1 VQLVRVNLNDLQ
13 EGCILAEDIFSLTNR
28 PIIKKKTVLTAELLE
43 VMKAFFIDDAAVEKT
58 LSDGMP
64 FNPYGMGAD
73 EERDS
78 SPSSQMNTSLK
89 GADLFLR
96 SVQGFKKEFTAWQS
110 GMQIDISKIRSILI
124 PLIEAT
130 EANQAEL
137 FSLYHF
143 STKAD
148 YLYQHPI
155 AVGLLSAFIGKK
167 LNYSKGDIVQIAL
180 AGCLA
185 DCGMAKI
192 SPAIINKKTSLTQS
206 EFNEIKNHCAYSYK
220 MIQNL
225 PLLRESTKVAVFQH
239 HERLDGSGYPFGE
252 SDKIHPIAKI
262 IAVADTFH
270 AMTSE
275 RQYRLKRSPFKVLE
289 MMMQDDFGKYDLQAI
304 QALGSG
310 LITFSIGSRVR
321 LSDGRRAEILFIE
334 EQHPTRPMIKIIAT
348 DEILRL
354 ESSRHLYIEEIL

>member
-1 VQLVRVNLNDLQ
+1 MQLVRVNLNDLQ

-43 VMKAFFIDDAAVEKT
+43 VMKAFFVDSAEVEKT
-58 LSDGMP
+58 LLNGIP
-64 FNPYGMGAD
+64 FNPYGAED
-73 EERDS
+73 KDLNQP
-78 SPSSQMNTSLK
+78 SPSKGHLK
-89 GADLFLR
+89 TADMFLR
-96 SVQGFKKEFTAWQS
+96 SVQAFKKEFTAWQS
-110 GMQIDISKIRSILI
+110 GMQIDISQVRNILL
-124 PLIEAT
+124 PLIEVT
-130 EANQAEL
+130 ESNSADL

-143 STKAD
+143 SNKD
-148 YLYQHPI
+148 NYLYQHSI
-155 AVGLLSAFIGKK
+155 AVGLLSAFIAKK

-180 AGCLA
+180 AGCLS
-185 DCGMAKI
+185 DCGMAKVG
-192 SPAIINKKTSLTQS
+192 PGIINKKTSLTQN

-220 MIQNL
+220 MIQHL

-239 HERLDGSGYPFGE
+239 HERMDGSGYPLGE
-252 SDKIHPIAKI
+252 SEKIHPIAKI

-270 AMTSE
+270 AMASE

-310 LITFSIGSRVR
+310 LINFSIGSRVI